1 MHKSA
6 RTVWL
11 KMVSKSASLRSAA
24 GCSSRTVGNL
34 FVGGYHEEEPWKQ
47 RNSSRADHWCHC
59 VQSRYTPRR
68 LSVLPLQR
76 RSFVGQGLSPE
87 ALPPC
92 SCRVE
97 RVVVENP
104 LSRVGHTHTHT
115 SKQSDSSDMLPHR
128 AKTSLQPTLPRNT
141 PCFLRNPR
149 QHPRRTRRSDTARA
163 SNINQRIAQ
172 TQPRATSP
180 SLCPTRV
187 FNGFQWFWG
196 VFQWLWPPGGF
207 EFAQCTPRKQPLSTC
222 INDVP

>member
-115 SKQSDSSDMLPHR
+115 PVYN
-128 AKTSLQPTLPRNT
+128 AK
-141 PCFLRNPR
+141 
-149 QHPRRTRRSDTARA
+149 HPRPCRTPIHTKPAAIRDELRSGGSGLPPPPPSYSGGAQTRRSIVETE
-163 SNINQRIAQ
+163 
-172 TQPRATSP
+172 
-180 SLCPTRV
+180 L
-187 FNGFQWFWG
+187 
-196 VFQWLWPPGGF
+196 
-207 EFAQCTPRKQPLSTC
+207 
-222 INDVP
+222 